1 MREYLEQGYL
11 QAQVCLC
18 SRDVVDL
25 DVDVDEMSSPSS
37 SSSLLARILSRLV
50 VLATISIAA
59 IYVYVSLRTGLSY
72 TDRDDNVYIIGAE
85 EY

>member
-25 DVDVDEMSSPSS
+25 DVDVDE
-37 SSSLLARILSRLV
+37 ARIGNV
-50 VLATISIAA
+50 VVVA
-59 IYVYVSLRTGLSY
+59 
-72 TDRDDNVYIIGAE
+72 GANPV
-85 EY
+85 